1 MSSSYLES
9 CSGSNDIEENAV
21 GWYGIQPY
29 QFEPRVETKPSVDE
43 TRGAR
48 SSSGQDENM
57 EFEEAERNPRLE
69 KSNW

>member
-1 MSSSYLES
+1 MSSSSPES
-9 CSGSNDIEENAV
+9 CAAFNDFEENKV
-21 GWYGIQPY
+21 GRYGIQPY

-57 EFEEAERNPRLE
+57 EFEEAERNPCLE